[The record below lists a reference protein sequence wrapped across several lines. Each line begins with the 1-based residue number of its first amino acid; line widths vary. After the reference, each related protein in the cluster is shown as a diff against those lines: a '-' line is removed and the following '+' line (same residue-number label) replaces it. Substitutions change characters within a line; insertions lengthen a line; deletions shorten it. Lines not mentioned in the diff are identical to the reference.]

1 MSTSRPF
8 SFFSPFLPST
18 HAPVLPCLSLS
29 PQLPGARAP
38 LLALA
43 RVREGAFEGYRAL
56 VDARLPGTER
66 VRVLLKMLN
75 DRYVPLEVDLELLE
89 RDGGKVLSFQRSAFS
104 H

>member
-1 MSTSRPF
+1 M
-8 SFFSPFLPST
+8 
-18 HAPVLPCLSLS
+18 
-29 PQLPGARAP
+29 
-38 LLALA
+38 LAL
-43 RVREGAFEGYRAL
+43 EGYRAIF
-56 VDARLPGTER
+56 DARLPGTER